1 MFKVFLSRL
10 DKIAADQPVLLSFL
24 VFVAA
29 TLIVVPLSWSY
40 YGTNPQS
47 FFAGVL
53 IEAHGFLFD
62 LLIIGW
68 FAVWLS
74 RRAEKRLRIRRYQE
88 EIEDFLGWESQEAV
102 HRIIGDVRRLNR
114 SGVSKI
120 NLRKA
125 HLRGGYLVEM
135 NLKGAMME
143 GSNLSGANLNN
154 ADLREANLNKAQ
166 FELTSLV
173 EANLRGATLMATNFK
188 GAYLEDANL
197 QNVNLTEANM
207 TGAYLKRTT
216 LAGADLTNTHFVG
229 AHLEESD
236 LRGAVLDPIQLV
248 RAKTLYGT
256 HLDPAV
262 AETLQASSPAL
273 FTPPNG

>member
-1 MFKVFLSRL
+1 MFKALLSRI
-10 DKIAADQPVLLSFL
+10 DKIAADKPVLLSFL

-29 TLIVVPLSWSY
+29 TLVVVPLSWPY
-40 YGTNPQS
+40 YGGNPQS

-53 IEAHGFLFD
+53 VEAHGFLFD

-114 SGVSKI
+114 NGISAI

-125 HLRGGYLVEM
+125 HLRGGYLVDM
-135 NLKGAMME
+135 QLADAMME
-143 GSNLSGANLNN
+143 GANLSGANLNN
-154 ADLREANLNKAQ
+154 ADLQNANLNQAA

-173 EANLRGATLMATNFK
+173 DANLSGASLVGTNFK
-188 GAYLEDANL
+188 GAYLEKTNL
-197 QNVNLTEANM
+197 TRVNLAEADL
-207 TGAYLKRTT
+207 TGVYLKQST
-216 LAGADLTNTHFVG
+216 LAGADLTNAHFTG
-229 AHLEESD
+229 AHLEDSD
-236 LRGAVLDPIQLV
+236 LRGAVLNAAQLIN
-248 RAKTLYGT
+248 AKTLHGT
-256 HLDPAV
+256 HLDSTL
-262 AETLQASSPAL
+262 AETLYASSPEL
-273 FTPPNG
+273 FKPPNG